1 MASYNTGK
9 TGVEILANILK
20 HCDSKTNRNII
31 SGLQKD
37 LPDIAQ
43 ELRKRILTF
52 DDLAYGDSRGIQ
64 KLIKLISIKDL
75 AVSLKGASERVL
87 KNLAENMSQRSLRDL
102 REEISLIGRATEADA
117 ELARERIML
126 VVSDLIK
133 NRELFINRPGD
144 DLVY

>member
-1 MASYNTGK
+1 LANYNTGK

-20 HCDSKTNRNII
+20 HCDSKTNRHII
-31 SGLQKD
+31 GGLQKD
-37 LPDIAQ
+37 LPDIAR

-52 DDLAYGDSRGIQ
+52 DDLAYGDPRGIQ

-102 REEISLIGRATEADA
+102 REEISLIGRASEADA

-126 VVSDLIK
+126 VVSDLIR